1 MPINFVIAHTLY
13 RLLTTK
19 ACFKLTDKDLPFVRP
34 DRILHNG
41 SKHGTQCRYIHW
53 DVYISVVRIHIPL
66 YILIKVPWVLNIS
79 T

>member
-19 ACFKLTDKDLPFVRP
+19 ACLKLTDKDLPFDRT

-41 SKHGTQCRYIHW
+41 PIHMVQNVAIFIVMYTYKSHIHSYEKYKH
-53 DVYISVVRIHIPL
+53 L
-66 YILIKVPWVLNIS
+66 
-79 T
+79 

>member
-19 ACFKLTDKDLPFVRP
+19 ACLKLTDKDLPFVRP

-41 SKHGTQCRYIHW
+41 SIHTVQNVAIFIGMYTYMYRPRVLHMNTQSHIHF
-53 DVYISVVRIHIPL
+53 YG
-66 YILIKVPWVLNIS
+66 
-79 T
+79 

>member
-19 ACFKLTDKDLPFVRP
+19 ACLKLTDKDLPFVRP

-41 SKHGTQCRYIHW
+41 SIHT
-53 DVYISVVRIHIPL
+53 VQNVAIFIGMY
-66 YILIKVPWVLNIS
+66 

>member
-19 ACFKLTDKDLPFVRP
+19 ACLKLTDKDLPFVRP
-34 DRILHNG
+34 GRILHNG

-53 DVYISVVRIHIPL
+53 DIYIYVQTNRIFTPM
-66 YILIKVPWVLNIS
+66 IKYKYL
-79 T
+79 

>member
-19 ACFKLTDKDLPFVRP
+19 ACLKLTDKDLPFVRP

-41 SKHGTQCRYIHW
+41 YTHGTKCHYIHW
-53 DVYISVVRIHIPL
+53 DVYTYAQTKIYMIV
-66 YILIKVPWVLNIS
+66 
-79 T
+79 